1 MDQDLHQFWD
11 QRSPEGVGV
20 GLGVGS
26 SVISTVKELKRSFKD
41 VLQGLN
47 SIRKLFISFTSC
59 SIMTWFLRG
68 LVWERV
74 WKLMTFLVWNR
85 VRIWRTGWH
94 NVTHKQMQRVPPP
107 PRETVMMPFFKGG
120 RPLTSLFVLALTA
133 MCHLPGPSSFQSQCS
148 VLNRWLWIEPRTGN
162 ICEQIL

>member
-107 PRETVMMPFFKGG
+107 PRETVMMPFL
-120 RPLTSLFVLALTA
+120 REED
-133 MCHLPGPSSFQSQCS
+133 
-148 VLNRWLWIEPRTGN
+148 RWLPYLFWPWQLCATYQGRVVFSHNVVFWTGG
-162 ICEQIL
+162 CG

>member
-26 SVISTVKELKRSFKD
+26 SVISTIKELKRSFKD
-41 VLQGLN
+41 VSKGLN
-47 SIRKLFISFTSC
+47 SIRKLFISFISC
-59 SIMTWFLRG
+59 SIMTWFRRG
-68 LVWERV
+68 QVWKGV

-94 NVTHKQMQRVPPP
+94 NVPHQEMPRVPH
-107 PRETVMMPFFKGG
+107 PRDSDDAFFKGG
-120 RPLTSLFVLALTA
+120 SPLTSLFVLALTA
-133 MCHLPGPSSFQSQCS
+133 TCYLPGPSSFQSQCS
-148 VLNRWLWIEPRTGN
+148 VFNRWLSIEPRTWN
-162 ICEQIL
+162 FCEQFL